1 MVVAT
6 LKRPVPS
13 LPGLPCWEGG
23 VPPGKGTGRRG
34 GVGEVVGVKDGE
46 MEAEGCVEK
55 NKRKD

>member
-13 LPGLPCWEGG
+13 LPACPAGKRGA
-23 VPPGKGTGRRG
+23 PGKGKGSR

-46 MEAEGCVEK
+46 MEAEGRVEK